1 MKTYNNFSDVED
13 QDQIQRIF
21 MLEYKILKEFK
32 KMKKILTLILT
43 LTMLFAIASPVFAE
57 DNADTVIYV
66 SIANG
71 DIILAYEPITVTDA
85 DGDGTLTVN
94 DALICAHNEKYEGGA
109 DAGYSS
115 AETDYG
121 LSLYK
126 LWGVE
131 NGGSYGYC
139 VNNVSSM
146 SLRDPVAN
154 GNHVYAYVYTDL
166 TYYSDTYS
174 YFNAEVTEDGVS
186 LTLLYNGYDENW
198 APVTNALANAVI
210 TLDGVKTEYVTD
222 ENGKVLVPTDALSTG
237 KTVVISAV
245 SDSMTLVP
253 PVHTVLIEAETET
266 EAPQTGM
273 NTVFF
278 ALAAVLSL
286 GVAVKA
292 KHSYEK

>member
-1 MKTYNNFSDVED
+1 
-13 QDQIQRIF
+13 
-21 MLEYKILKEFK
+21 
-32 KMKKILTLILT
+32 MKKILTLILT

-57 DNADTVIYV
+57 EDADTVIYV

-85 DGDGTLTVN
+85 DGDGALTVN

-109 DAGYSS
+109 AAGYSS

-146 SLRDPVAN
+146 SLRDPVN
-154 GNHVYAYVYTDL
+154 SGDHVYAYVYTDL

-174 YFNAEVTEDGVS
+174 YFNSEVTEDGVS

-198 APVTNALANAVI
+198 APVTNALANAAI

-222 ENGKVLVPTDALSTG
+222 ENGKVFIPADAVSTG
-237 KTVVISAV
+237 KTVVIGAV

-253 PVHTVLIEAETET
+253 PVQTVFIEAES

-286 GVAVKA
+286 GVAVKT